1 LESAAD
7 RWIPFLVDSRRYP
20 SIFCVV
26 RDRCGIKGVAEAT
39 TTFASVFDDS
49 AALRASASKS
59 WHKTGATCAQIRG
72 AGRFSKG
79 DDACDVFARIRS
91 NRSLVWRR
99 CGPEVLRDTVWS
111 METFEALRERVL
123 DRFEA
128 LGAIELKG
136 VADPVPLFRAAS
148 W

>member
-1 LESAAD
+1 MAES
-7 RWIPFLVDSRRYP
+7 
-20 SIFCVV
+20 
-26 RDRCGIKGVAEAT
+26 T
-39 TTFASVFDDS
+39 TTFTSVFDDS
-49 AALRASASKS
+49 AALSASASKS
-59 WHKTGATCAQIRG
+59 WHNTGATCAQIRG
-72 AGRFSKG
+72 AGRLSKG

-91 NRSLVWRR
+91 SRSLVWRR

-128 LGAIELKG
+128 LGPIELKG

-148 W
+148 S